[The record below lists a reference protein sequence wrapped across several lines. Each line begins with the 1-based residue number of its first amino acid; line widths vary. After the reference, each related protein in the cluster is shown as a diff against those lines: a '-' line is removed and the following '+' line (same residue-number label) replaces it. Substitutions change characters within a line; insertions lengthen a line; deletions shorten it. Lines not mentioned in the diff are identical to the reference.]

1 MARTDVWPL
10 IHAERQALASDL
22 ASLSDQRWSVA
33 SLCDEWTVRDVLAH
47 LTAMAKTT
55 PASFFPKLLGSRL
68 SITRMQRKDIATERG
83 ASPEDG
89 LSRFREVTGSI
100 KHAGPIEATVGET
113 IVHAEDIR
121 RPLGIKHT
129 YPNEAAV
136 RVANFYKGWNLVTLV
151 VGTKRR
157 IAGLTL
163 RATDTDW
170 SHGSGPEISG
180 PIMSLVMA
188 MFGRKASLED
198 LDGDGLDTL
207 RRRP

>member
-1 MARTDVWPL
+1 MAKNDVWPI
-10 IHAERQALASDL
+10 IHAERQALAGDL
-22 ASLSDQRWSVA
+22 ASLSDQQWSVS

-47 LTAMAKTT
+47 LTAIAKTT
-55 PASFFPKLLGSRL
+55 PASFFPKLLGSRF

-83 ASPEDG
+83 TSPQDT
-89 LSRFREVTGSI
+89 LSRFREVTGV
-100 KHAGPIEATVGET
+100 KHVGPMDALVVGET

-136 RVANFYKGWNLVTLV
+136 RVANFYKGWNLV

-170 SHGSGPEISG
+170 SHGFGPEIFG
-180 PIMSLVMA
+180 PIMSLIMA

-207 RRRP
+207 RERP